1 MKPLNQNNYSFS
13 HLTVL
18 PTKIRCNFDLF
29 NIWQIHV
36 TTLECAQIDI
46 RIIANN
52 MHTNSV
58 ASQTQ
63 INIVF
68 FDVKNILVSKFKLK
82 KYCLNTSELL
92 FLSLIENLKVDKE
105 NLKSNSLHW
114 AAIFQDL
121 LSICSSSHAVP
132 KALKSLF
139 TPDILFTDRNYKGNT
154 NISLTSGDEILATN
168 FPPKRLPKFHRMRA
182 SLINTIHIK

>member
-1 MKPLNQNNYSFS
+1 MFFHKRVRESLVERY
-13 HLTVL
+13 
-18 PTKIRCNFDLF
+18 LF
-29 NIWQIHV
+29 ITWQIYV

-52 MHTNSV
+52 IHTNSV

-68 FDVKNILVSKFKLK
+68 LDVKNILVSKFKLK
-82 KYCLNTSELL
+82 KYCLNTNELL

-105 NLKSNSLHW
+105 NLKTNSLHW
-114 AAIFQDL
+114 AAILQDL
-121 LSICSSSHAVP
+121 LSIFSFSHVVP

-139 TPDILFTDRNYKGNT
+139 TPDILFTHRNYKGNT
-154 NISLTSGDEILATN
+154 NTSLTSGAEIPATN
-168 FPPKRLPKFHRMRA
+168 FPPKRLPKFHRLRA